1 MGPRDRALRGGSHNG
16 REGGGGDKGSTQQRS
31 FALRLTLTRT
41 ALRLLIE
48 LHLIKQLESHGRAAY
63 VVPTQ
68 PPDAR

>member
-1 MGPRDRALRGGSHNG
+1 MGPRDRALRGGSHDGWEG
-16 REGGGGDKGSTQQRS
+16 RGDKGSTQQRS

-48 LHLIKQLESHGRAAY
+48 LHLIKQLESHGGAAY

-68 PPDAR
+68 SQDTG